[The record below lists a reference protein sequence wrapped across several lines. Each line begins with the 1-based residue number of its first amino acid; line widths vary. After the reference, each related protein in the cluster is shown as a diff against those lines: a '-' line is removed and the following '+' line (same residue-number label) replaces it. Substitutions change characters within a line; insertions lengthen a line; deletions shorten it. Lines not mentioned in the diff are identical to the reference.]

1 MKIPALFRSLVACA
15 LLVLVGVAGAS
26 EARASSVQLAPADG
40 AHEVSLNAALE
51 WPAVEGATAYDVYFG
66 TGDALV
72 LQCRV
77 APPRFVLETLRAGTA
92 YRWRV
97 DAVTA
102 EGVRPGAVR
111 SFTTVAK
118 PGAEETLLWAAR
130 IARSVRTLWTPET
143 LGGFNY
149 TQGMVAEGM
158 HRIGVRT
165 GRPDDVQFAQTWL
178 DRFVGPDGVIDPKAY
193 PPKLYSLDRVRPG
206 PALLLTYERTG
217 DERYRKAMR
226 ELVQQLEEQP
236 RTSEGGYWHR
246 STYPNQMWLDGI
258 YMADVFAV
266 RYGAKFGEPKLFDE
280 AVHQITLIHRHTHDP
295 RTGLYFHGWDESKTR
310 PWADKV
316 TGTSP
321 EIWARAVGWYAMAM
335 VDVLDALPPDHPG
348 RAQVLPLLRDL
359 CAALLKVQDRDTAGW
374 WQIMD
379 KPTGPKNY
387 IESSCSLMFA
397 YAFLRGAQ
405 AGYLPPEYREHGRRA
420 LRGMLN
426 HKIDVKPDGTMDI
439 RDTVIV
445 GTLGG
450 AGGFYDTYMKD
461 KIVTNDQKAIGTF
474 MFLSL
479 VLADDVAAK

>member
-1 MKIPALFRSLVACA
+1 
-15 LLVLVGVAGAS
+15 
-26 EARASSVQLAPADG
+26 
-40 AHEVSLNAALE
+40 
-51 WPAVEGATAYDVYFG
+51 
-66 TGDALV
+66 
-72 LQCRV
+72 
-77 APPRFVLETLRAGTA
+77 
-92 YRWRV
+92 
-97 DAVTA
+97 
-102 EGVRPGAVR
+102 
-111 SFTTVAK
+111 
-118 PGAEETLLWAAR
+118 
-130 IARSVRTLWTPET
+130 ET

-149 TQGMVAEGM
+149 TQGMVAEGLCL
-158 HRIGVRT
+158 IGART
-165 GRPDDVQFAQTWL
+165 GRADDVQFAQAWL

-226 ELVQQLEEQP
+226 ELIQQLEEQP

-295 RTGLYFHGWDESKTR
+295 RTGLYFHGWDETKTR

-335 VDVLDALPPDHPG
+335 VDVLDVLPKDHPG
-348 RAQVLPLLRDL
+348 RAQVLPLFRDL

-387 IESSCSLMFA
+387 IESSASLMFA

-405 AGYLPPEYREHGRRA
+405 GGWLPPEYREHGRRA

-450 AGGFYDTYMKD
+450 SGGFYDSYMKD

-479 VLADDVAAK
+479 VLADDVATR

>member
-1 MKIPALFRSLVACA
+1 MKIPALFRSIAVGLLLSVAWAA
-15 LLVLVGVAGAS
+15 LAPQLRAATPAGAP
-26 EARASSVQLAPADG
+26 VDG
-40 AHEVSLNAALE
+40 AREVSLNPVLE
-51 WPAVEGATAYDVYFG
+51 WPAVEGATAYDVFFG
-66 TGDALV
+66 AGDAPAF
-72 LQCRV
+72 QGRV
-77 APPRFVLETLRAGTA
+77 TRPRFVLETLRPGTT

-102 EGVRPGAVR
+102 DGVRAG
-111 SFTTVAK
+111 SGQGFTTVAK
-118 PGAEETLLWAAR
+118 PTPEEALLWATR
-130 IARSVRTLWTPET
+130 IARSVRALWTPQT

-149 TQGMVAEGM
+149 TQGMVAEGLCL
-158 HRIGVRT
+158 IGARA
-165 GRPDDVQFAQTWL
+165 GRPDDVAFAQAWL
-178 DRFVGPDGVIDPKAY
+178 DRFVGTDGTLDPKEY

-217 DERYRKAMR
+217 DERYRKAMK
-226 ELVQQLEEQP
+226 ELIHQLEEQP

-295 RTGLYFHGWDESKTR
+295 RTGLYFHGWDETKTR

-335 VDVLDALPPDHPG
+335 VDVLDALPTGHPG
-348 RAQVLPLLRDL
+348 RAQVLPLFRDL

-374 WQIMD
+374 YQIMD

-405 AGYLPPEYREHGRRA
+405 GGWLPPEYREHGRRA

-426 HKIDVKPDGTMDI
+426 HKIDVKSDGTMDI

-445 GTLGG
+445 GPLGG
-450 AGGFYDTYMKD
+450 SGGFYDSYMKD
-461 KIVTNDQKAIGTF
+461 RIVTNDQKAIGTF

-479 VLADDVAAK
+479 VLADDAVTK

>member
-1 MKIPALFRSLVACA
+1 MKITPLFRFSAAC
-15 LLVLVGVAGAS
+15 LLLAVVGAAAVPL
-26 EARASSVQLAPADG
+26 RAAAATVTPADG
-40 AHEVSLNAALE
+40 ARDVLLNPVLE
-51 WPAVEGATAYDVYFG
+51 WPAVDGATAYEVFFG
-66 TGDALV
+66 AGETPAF
-72 LQCRV
+72 QCRV
-77 APPRFVLETLRAGTA
+77 TQPRFVLETLRPGTT

-97 DAVTA
+97 DAVMA
-102 EGVRPGAVR
+102 DGVRAGKMQTL
-111 SFTTVAK
+111 TTVAK
-118 PGAEETLLWAAR
+118 PTPEDALLWAAR
-130 IARSVRTLWTPET
+130 IARSVRALWTPET

-165 GRPDDVQFAQTWL
+165 GRSEDVQFAQTWL

-246 STYPNQMWLDGI
+246 STYPYQMWLDGI

-335 VDVLDALPPDHPG
+335 VDVVDALPKDHPG
-348 RAQVLPLLRDL
+348 REQVLPLFRDL

-374 WQIMD
+374 YQIMD

-387 IESSCSLMFA
+387 IESSSSLMFA

-405 AGYLPPEYREHGRRA
+405 GGYLPPEYREHGRRA

-479 VLADDVAAK
+479 LLADDAGVK